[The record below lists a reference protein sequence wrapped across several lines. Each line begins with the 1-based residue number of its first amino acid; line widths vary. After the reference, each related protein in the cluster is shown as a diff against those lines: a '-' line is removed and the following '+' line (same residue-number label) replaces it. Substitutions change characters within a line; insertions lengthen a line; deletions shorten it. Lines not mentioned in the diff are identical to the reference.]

1 MISLSST
8 TRRAPTS
15 RRPAPSWHRSRS
27 QSPLGLRSTEAAIK
41 AKPAPTAAAA
51 AAPRPRQPELS
62 ASAIG
67 AMLIECFPQCFV
79 LARDRKRPLKIGIH
93 RDLIAAIPEVS
104 PKRLRAALGWYAGSW
119 AYLKNMTAGAA
130 RIDLNGQ
137 SAGEVTA
144 GEAAAAAERWASEK
158 AAYFVAKKA
167 ARERK

>member
-15 RRPAPSWHRSRS
+15 RRPPSSWQRSR
-27 QSPLGLRSTEAAIK
+27 
-41 AKPAPTAAAA
+41 
-51 AAPRPRQPELS
+51 
-62 ASAIG
+62 
-67 AMLIECFPQCFV
+67 FV

-93 RDLIAAIPEVS
+93 RDLTAAIPEVP
-104 PKRLRAALGWYAGSW
+104 PKRLRAALGWYAGNW

-144 GEAAAAAERWASEK
+144 EEAAAAAERRASEK

>member
-1 MISLSST
+1 MISSSST

-41 AKPAPTAAAA
+41 GKPVPTAAAA
-51 AAPRPRQPELS
+51 AAPRPRQPLS
-62 ASAIG
+62 ATAIG
-67 AMLIECFPQCFV
+67 AMLIERFPQCFV

-93 RDLIAAIPEVS
+93 RDLIAAIPEVP

-144 GEAAAAAERWASEK
+144 EEAAAAAERRASEK

>member
-1 MISLSST
+1 
-8 TRRAPTS
+8 
-15 RRPAPSWHRSRS
+15 
-27 QSPLGLRSTEAAIK
+27 
-41 AKPAPTAAAA
+41 
-51 AAPRPRQPELS
+51 
-62 ASAIG
+62 
-67 AMLIECFPQCFV
+67 MLIERFPQCFV

-144 GEAAAAAERWASEK
+144 EEAAAAAERRASEK
-158 AAYFVAKKA
+158 AAYFVAKKT

>member
-1 MISLSST
+1 MISSSST

-27 QSPLGLRSTEAAIK
+27 QSPLELRSTEAAIK
-41 AKPAPTAAAA
+41 GKPAPTAAAA
-51 AAPRPRQPELS
+51 AAPRPRQPLS
-62 ASAIG
+62 ATAIG
-67 AMLIECFPQCFV
+67 AMLIERFPQCFV
-79 LARDRKRPLKIGIH
+79 LARNRKRPLKIGIH
-93 RDLIAAIPEVS
+93 RDLIAAIPEVP

-144 GEAAAAAERWASEK
+144 EEAATAAERRASEK

>member
-1 MISLSST
+1 MISSSST

-15 RRPAPSWHRSRS
+15 RRPAPSWHRSRGRL
-27 QSPLGLRSTEAAIK
+27 LGLRSTEAAIK
-41 AKPAPTAAAA
+41 GKPAPTAAAA
-51 AAPRPRQPELS
+51 AAPRPRQPLS
-62 ASAIG
+62 ATAIG
-67 AMLIECFPQCFV
+67 AMLIERFPQCFV
-79 LARDRKRPLKIGIH
+79 LARNRKRPLKIGIH
-93 RDLIAAIPEVS
+93 RDLITAIPEVS

-144 GEAAAAAERWASEK
+144 EEAAAAAERRASEK